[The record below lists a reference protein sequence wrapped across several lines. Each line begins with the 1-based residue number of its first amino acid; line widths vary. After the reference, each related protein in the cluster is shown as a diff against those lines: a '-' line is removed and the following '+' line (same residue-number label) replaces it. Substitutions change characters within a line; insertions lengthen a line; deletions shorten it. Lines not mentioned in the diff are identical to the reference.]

1 VARIIYSREQEMA
14 EEFKISSQMTK
25 KEIIEEY
32 SGLLEAYKNK
42 VKEAKES
49 EKWRSEAEK
58 YKEATALEAVKEATV
73 HGVIENVTNLKGLIG
88 KTLGDLTDKLSSQ
101 AERLEELKSAVVL
114 QEKRLKELYDIEEAS
129 DALAKLV
136 EAYEERRTVAETE
149 FASNITRLES
159 DYDGKFAVLEG
170 KYSELQVTLKKDIEE
185 KRAEWEDE
193 KRRFL
198 RELEEE
204 ESLTKRKWD
213 REQAEYIYERDRT
226 RKLEED
232 KYKEKKAS
240 LEKELQE
247 QKESAEKEFTER
259 ESSLRAQE
267 SELKDLRE
275 QVKKFPGI
283 LQKEVE
289 KEKNE
294 AITAVT
300 REMEQKKQM
309 AATEREWECKVYQ
322 QKIDFLQDTIA
333 SQEKKVSELKTEVD
347 SAMKQVYQI
356 AEKAIA
362 GASQAKAFTSVKE
375 IALEQAKKPEITGKA
390 EG

>member
-1 VARIIYSREQEMA
+1 MA
-14 EEFKISSQMTK
+14 EQFKISSQMTK

-32 SGLLEAYKNK
+32 SGLLEAYKKK

-49 EKWRSEAEK
+49 ERWRSEAEK
-58 YKEATALEAVKEATV
+58 YKEAVALEAAKEATV
-73 HGVIENVTNLKGLIG
+73 HGVIENVTNLKGLLG
-88 KTLGDLTDKLSSQ
+88 KTLSDLTDRLSAQ
-101 AERLEELKSAVVL
+101 AERLEELKSAVAL

-129 DALAKLV
+129 DALNKLV
-136 EAYEERRTVAETE
+136 DAYEERKTVAETE
-149 FASNITRLES
+149 FASSITKLES
-159 DYDGKFAVLEG
+159 DYEEKFAVLEK
-170 KYSELQVTLKKDIEE
+170 KYSELQVALQKEIEG
-185 KRAEWEDE
+185 KRVEWEDE
-193 KRRFL
+193 KKRFL

-204 ESLTKRKWD
+204 ESLTKQKWE

-232 KYKEKKAS
+232 KYKENRTS
-240 LEKELQE
+240 LGKELHE
-247 QKESAEKEFTER
+247 LKESTEKEFAER
-259 ESSLRAQE
+259 KAALVAQE

-275 QVKKFPGI
+275 QAKKFPSM

-289 KEKNE
+289 KEKSE

-300 REMEQKKQM
+300 HEMEQKKQM
-309 AATEREWECKVYQ
+309 AATEREWERKIYQ
-322 QKIDFLQDTIA
+322 QKIEFLEDTIA
-333 SQEKKVSELKTEVD
+333 SQEKEVTELKAETN
-347 SAMKQVYQI
+347 SAMKQVHQI

-362 GASQAKAFTSVKE
+362 GASQAKAFTSVRE